1 MIIHQRKGSN
11 LVDKESF
18 DSDADFTVVRCNNGD
33 TDIKKLQRSAIDH
46 RKLFVIVGEGV
57 DKNALEELR
66 NKGVTIFVAN
76 DDFLEGASDGVY
88 KGVYKGEDYS
98 DSRTNIINII
108 CYQALL
114 HAANKFYTV
123 DEKLLYNEFGYK
135 EPKDIDLRRFWES
148 LEAFRRYI
156 CFSPDDDFDL
166 NSPSISGF
174 IANLKDMNP
183 RYDLSDSIVFNGNK
197 IDVDQTRKEF
207 KKSLGNTEQEQEAA
221 YKKEKKE
228 SIYSG
233 KNIFVG
239 HIGADGFLYIKS
251 LEKLELD
258 SKNNFCEGIGVRTR
272 FGGFNQSDKGTKINL
287 GNIHQFKNPSLL
299 LAIEESFKQL
309 RGLTVKNGQIDPDEI
324 KKKPDFY
331 NVFHCERVE
340 GREKRSDEQLNYTIT
355 PSLSLGRPIAER
367 GAVRKEDTPSFSPG
381 CPSAEREARQP
392 STKGA
397 YGFPI

>member
-33 TDIKKLQRSAIDH
+33 TDIKKLQQSAIDH

-98 DSRTNIINII
+98 ASGPDIINII
-108 CYQALL
+108 CSQALL
-114 HAANKFYTV
+114 HAANKSYTV
-123 DEKLLYNEFGYK
+123 DNKTLDNEFFYYQ
-135 EPKDIDLRRFWES
+135 EPKDIDLRRFRES

-156 CFSPDDDFDL
+156 CFSSDNFNPNNL
-166 NSPSISGF
+166 SISSF
-174 IANLKDMNP
+174 IDNLKAMKNP
-183 RYDLSDSIVFNGNK
+183 EGDLSELIVFNANK
-197 IDVDQTRKEF
+197 IDVDQTRKKF
-207 KKSLGNTEQEQEAA
+207 KKSLGNTEQEQEEA

-233 KNIFVG
+233 KNSFVG
-239 HIGADGFLYIKS
+239 YIGKDGFLYIKS
-251 LEKLELD
+251 IEEKLELD
-258 SKNNFCEGIGVRTR
+258 SENNFCKDIGVKTR
-272 FGGFNQSDKGTKINL
+272 FGGFDNQGDKDTQIDL
-287 GNIHQFKNPSLL
+287 GNILQFSDPNLL
-299 LAIEESFKQL
+299 PAIEESFKQL

-340 GREKRSDEQLNYTIT
+340 GREKRSDEQLNCTIT
-355 PSLSLGRPIAER
+355 PSLSLGRPIAEG
-367 GAVRKEDTPSFSPG
+367 GAVRQEEDTPSLSPE
-381 CPSAEREARQP
+381 CPSAEREAGNVQSP
-392 STKGA
+392 VS
-397 YGFPI
+397 I